1 MRVSTTIWLG
11 LLLVC
16 VVVLAGIAWTQLNG
30 PAEEKPVMWRIG
42 TAEVQGLE
50 LRHRSGVERQFSRTT
65 EGWSGGDPA
74 RVNAALLLLA
84 SPEAMRRLPEASA
97 DPSVYG
103 FDQPALMIVVS
114 QSTRPASVIEVGDAT
129 PDGSNRYV
137 RQAGND
143 AIFLVPRSWFD
154 ALMLLLPDAGDTG
167 Q

>member
-30 PAEEKPVMWRIG
+30 PAEEKPVMWRIA

-50 LRHRSGVERQFSRTT
+50 LRHRSGVERQFTRTAD
-65 EGWSGGDPA
+65 GWSGGDPA

-84 SPEAMRRLPEASA
+84 APEAMRRLPETSA

-137 RQAGND
+137 REAGGD
-143 AIFLVPRSWFD
+143 AIFLVPRSWFE